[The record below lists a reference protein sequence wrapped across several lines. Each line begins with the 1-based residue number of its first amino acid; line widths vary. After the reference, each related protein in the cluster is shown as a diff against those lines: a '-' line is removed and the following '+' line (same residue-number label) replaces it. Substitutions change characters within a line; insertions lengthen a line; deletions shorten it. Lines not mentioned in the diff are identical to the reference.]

1 MQGSVHQLKAGL
13 SNLHYHCRRPAP
25 APARQHDVNRA
36 TERWPTRATTKKIP
50 PSHSPWA
57 SWQSAD
63 GAAAMEAAAASSS
76 SSRSAWTGP
85 RVGDVRECPPEN
97 FWELM

>member
-1 MQGSVHQLKAGL
+1 MQVSVHQLKAGL

-36 TERWPTRATTKKIP
+36 TERWPTRAMTKKISS
-50 PSHSPWA
+50 SHSPGA
-57 SWQSAD
+57 SCRSAE

-76 SSRSAWTGP
+76 SSPSVWTGP
-85 RVGDVRECPPEN
+85 RVGASKDRHTRSFVTI
-97 FWELM
+97 M